1 MRFLSLSVHA
11 HACEHFF
18 LDSTCWRRKFLGV
31 SCICTYRRVNASA
44 LDSRFKEREAQA
56 AQSKG
61 LAEQVEALMQE
72 KSTYEMVVKELS
84 ASSSQTQHDYAG
96 AQQRLQDTVNVLA
109 RYLRFL

>member
-1 MRFLSLSVHA
+1 
-11 HACEHFF
+11 
-18 LDSTCWRRKFLGV
+18 
-31 SCICTYRRVNASA
+31 
-44 LDSRFKEREAQA
+44 
-56 AQSKG
+56 
-61 LAEQVEALMQE
+61 MQE